1 PIETYETETNGG
13 MPGFLGV
20 TASALAPDESKIIYI
35 SELGNRIFQFDIAN
49 NKQMNDLIT
58 YEPDSGNMV
67 IAIGFS
73 NTGDFYSIKAN
84 FREGFSLCRHDVES
98 GSILDE
104 KMLPGPGW
112 ATLCL
117 CEDGM
122 HAILGNF
129 FNGQIAK
136 IDLASGQMIAS
147 AETEVER
154 SVAGIAEF

>member
-1 PIETYETETNGG
+1 
-13 MPGFLGV
+13 
-20 TASALAPDESKIIYI
+20 
-35 SELGNRIFQFDIAN
+35 
-49 NKQMNDLIT
+49 MNDLIT